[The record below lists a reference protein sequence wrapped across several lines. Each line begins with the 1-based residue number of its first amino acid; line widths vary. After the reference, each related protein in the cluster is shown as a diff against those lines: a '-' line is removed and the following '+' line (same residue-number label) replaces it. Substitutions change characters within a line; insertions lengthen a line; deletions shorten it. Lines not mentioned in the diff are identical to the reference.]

1 VRNTSGRAG
10 LNPDMRLRFR
20 TDMNTP
26 PPQEHIYPY
35 RIFSIPIWINTSG
48 ELSTSAGRHS
58 RVGMPS
64 PASWPA
70 NGWSCCAISAGT
82 SPSRRDERRRRGGI
96 RHDRARLMSCSPK
109 LHLIANVAPAQTL
122 SQHRRN
128 ERIQADAFA
137 IRAPVS
143 GLLHHSLGHDRRQNF
158 GPARGTS
165 HCCSV
170 TWGYRAGISR
180 VSPHICAILNQLH
193 EPRMER
199 QT

>member
-1 VRNTSGRAG
+1 LDKNKRRAFHERRPAFESWDAVARILAGKRMELLCYIRRKRHLLDATSGGVGAEY
-10 LNPDMRLRFR
+10 DATEARF
-20 TDMNTP
+20 
-26 PPQEHIYPY
+26 
-35 RIFSIPIWINTSG
+35 
-48 ELSTSAGRHS
+48 
-58 RVGMPS
+58 
-64 PASWPA
+64 
-70 NGWSCCAISAGT
+70 
-82 SPSRRDERRRRGGI
+82 
-96 RHDRARLMSCSPK
+96 MSCPPK
-109 LHLIANVAPAQTL
+109 LHLIANLAPAQTL

-180 VSPHICAILNQLH
+180 VSPHICAILKQLH